1 MSTQP
6 RPAPLSLGP
15 ADDSLDLRYYAHLM
29 WRGRALIVTSAL
41 VSLAVGVLVA
51 YLQTPEYRAAAMVQI
66 EPPTPTFLSVTD
78 ALVGGGNYWQNADF
92 YNTQFKVLRSKGL
105 GQKVVDK
112 LKLKDRPP
120 FKDDPDQGGLFM
132 SHVSI
137 DPVPESRLV
146 LIQVT
151 HEDPKEAALWANT
164 LAELYIDQS
173 VSQRVDSA
181 RKAYDWLQERLAA
194 TQQAMREA
202 QDRLFKSYQT
212 QDLFVPEGSVSAVSA
227 SITKLNE
234 DHIAAQARRI
244 ALEAALKQADQMR
257 AGGQSLDTVPQVAAD
272 AVVVSLNGQLT
283 TLDLDLSRLKEKY
296 REAHPEVQKI
306 QAQIDQVRKARNER
320 ATQIVAGLRAE
331 YAQLQK
337 RESELRAAID
347 AQKAQAATQSRKG
360 AELEALR
367 KEADSSKNLYEVLLQ
382 KLNET
387 DIAASIRNNNVS
399 VVERASAPL
408 SPVRPEKK
416 KIAALALVLGLIL
429 GVGLVLGRD
438 YFDNTVK
445 DPEEME
451 RYLHLDLLA
460 AVPRYD
466 ESSVHLVTEAYQ
478 NLRTSLIFARK
489 EETGQVVLLTSTA
502 PQEGKTTT
510 LVNIA
515 KLLASSGEKTVVLDF
530 DLRRAQLHA
539 RLGLTREPGITN
551 FFVKHEDL
559 DSLVRPTRIPNLFAL
574 TAGPLP
580 PNPPALLA
588 RRAMADFLDHL
599 RRHFEWILVDSP
611 PLASVTDALL
621 VARHADMTVFIVQH
635 NKIDKKVV
643 KRQVTALRK
652 ATPNLLGA
660 VLNAVDLKTKG
671 YYYYYYQQ
679 DTGAAGKSP
688 AGAGKAKGKSAPSEK
703 APVPVSK

>member
-1 MSTQP
+1 MATLP
-6 RPAPLSLGP
+6 PAPGLHHHAPG
-15 ADDSLDLRYYAHLM
+15 DSGVDVRFYAHLL
-29 WRGRALIVTSAL
+29 WRGRALIATSAL
-41 VSLAVGVLVA
+41 VSLAVGLLVA

-92 YNTQFKVLRSKGL
+92 YNTEFKVLRSKGL
-105 GQKVVDK
+105 GEKAVEK
-112 LKLKDRPP
+112 LKLTDRSP
-120 FKDDPDQGGLFM
+120 FKEALDTGALFM

-151 HEDPKEAALWANT
+151 HHSPVDAALWANT
-164 LAELYIDQS
+164 LADVYVDQS
-173 VSQRVDSA
+173 VAKRVENA

-194 TQQAMREA
+194 TQQSMREA

-257 AGGQSLDTVPQVAAD
+257 ARGQSLDTVPQVAAD
-272 AVVVSLNGQLT
+272 ELVVNLNGQLT
-283 TLDLDLSRLKEKY
+283 TLDLELSRLKEKF
-296 REAHPEVQKI
+296 REAHPEVQKV
-306 QAQIDQVRKARNER
+306 QVQIGQVRKAKNDR
-320 ATQIVAGLRAE
+320 ATQIVGGLRAE
-331 YAQLQK
+331 YAQLQR
-337 RESELRAAID
+337 RESELRSAID
-347 AQKAQAATQSRKG
+347 AQKAQAASQSRKR
-360 AELEALR
+360 AELDALG
-367 KEADSSKNLYEVLLQ
+367 KESESSKNLYEVLLQ

-399 VVERASAPL
+399 LIERAAPPL
-408 SPVRPEKK
+408 WPVRPEKK
-416 KIAALALVLGLIL
+416 KIAGVALFLGLL
-429 GVGLVLGRD
+429 AGVALVLGRD
-438 YFDNTVK
+438 FFDNTIK

-466 ESSVHLVTEAYQ
+466 ESTVHLVTEAYQ
-478 NLRTSLIFARK
+478 NLRTSLIFARR
-489 EETGQVVLLTSTA
+489 EEGGQVVLITSTA

-530 DLRRAQLHA
+530 DLRRAQIHS
-539 RLGLTREPGITN
+539 RLGLTREPGVTS
-551 FFVKHEDL
+551 FFVKHEDI
-559 DSLVRPTRIPNLFAL
+559 DSLIRPTRVANLFAL

-588 RRAMADFLDHL
+588 RRSVAELFDHL
-599 RRHFEWILVDSP
+599 RRNFEWVLVDSP

-621 VARHADMTVFIVQH
+621 VARHADVVTYVVQH
-635 NKIDKKVV
+635 NKMDKKLV
-643 KRQVTALRK
+643 KRNVTALRK
-652 ATPNLLGA
+652 ATTNLLGA
-660 VLNAVDLKTKG
+660 VLNAVDVKAKG
-671 YYYYYYQQ
+671 YYYYYYQH
-679 DTGAAGKSP
+679 DTGAASKTP
-688 AGAGKAKGKSAPSEK
+688 AAPKGRSA
-703 APVPVSK
+703 APVAAQK

>member
-1 MSTQP
+1 MATV
-6 RPAPLSLGP
+6 PAPGHAPP
-15 ADDSLDLRYYAHLM
+15 APETAVDLRFYAHLL
-29 WRGRALIVTSAL
+29 WRGRALIATSAL
-41 VSLAVGVLVA
+41 VSLAVGLLVA

-105 GQKVVDK
+105 GEKVVEK
-112 LKLKDRPP
+112 LKLKDRAP
-120 FKDDPDQGGLFM
+120 FKDNADPGGLFM
-132 SHVSI
+132 AQVSI
-137 DPVPESRLV
+137 DPIPESRLV

-151 HEDPKEAALWANT
+151 HQDPKEAALWANT
-164 LAELYIDQS
+164 LADVYIDQS
-173 VSQRVDSA
+173 VSQRVESA

-194 TQQAMREA
+194 TQVSMREA

-227 SITKLNE
+227 SITKLND
-234 DHIAAQARRI
+234 DHIEAQARRI
-244 ALEAALKQADQMR
+244 TLEAALKQADQMR
-257 AGGQSLDTVPQVAAD
+257 AQKQSLDAVPQVAAD
-272 AVVVSLNGQLT
+272 ALVANLNSQLA
-283 TLDLDLSRLKEKY
+283 TLNLDLSRLQEKY
-296 REAHPEVQKI
+296 REAHPEVQKV
-306 QAQIDQVRKARNER
+306 QAQIEQIRKAKNDR

-331 YAQLQK
+331 YSQLQR
-337 RESELRAAID
+337 RETELKVAID
-347 AQKAQAATQSRKG
+347 GQKAQAASQSRKG
-360 AELEALR
+360 AELDALR
-367 KEADSSKNLYEVLLQ
+367 KESDSSKNLYEVLLQ

-399 VVERASAPL
+399 LVEGASAPL
-408 SPVRPEKK
+408 FPVRPEKK
-416 KIAALALVLGLIL
+416 KIAGLALIL
-429 GVGLVLGRD
+429 GLLAGIGLVLGRD
-438 YFDNTVK
+438 FFDNTIK

-466 ESSVHLVTEAYQ
+466 ESTVHLVTEAYQ

-489 EETGQVVLLTSTA
+489 EEGGEVVLVTSTA

-515 KLLASSGEKTVVLDF
+515 KLLASSGEKTLVLDF
-530 DLRRAQLHA
+530 DLRRAQLHS
-539 RLGLTREPGITN
+539 RLGLTREPGVTN

-559 DSLVRPTRIPNLFAL
+559 DTLIRPTRVPNLFAL

-588 RRAMADFLDHL
+588 RRAVAGLFDHL

-621 VARHADMTVFIVQH
+621 VARHADVAVYVVQH
-635 NKIDKKVV
+635 NKIDKKLV
-643 KRQVTALRK
+643 KRNVTALRK
-652 ATPNLLGA
+652 AAPNLLGA
-660 VLNAVDLKTKG
+660 VLNSVDVKAKG
-671 YYYYYYQQ
+671 YYYYYYQH
-679 DTGAAGKSP
+679 DTGTAGKQASTVKGAP
-688 AGAGKAKGKSAPSEK
+688 AGKAPGPIAVRK
-703 APVPVSK
+703 